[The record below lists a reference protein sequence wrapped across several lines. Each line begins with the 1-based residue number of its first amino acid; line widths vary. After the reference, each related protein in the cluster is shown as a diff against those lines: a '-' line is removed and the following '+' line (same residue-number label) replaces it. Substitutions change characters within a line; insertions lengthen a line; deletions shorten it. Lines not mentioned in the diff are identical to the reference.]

1 MVPDRDGA
9 VAGLRPG
16 ARVEPEYLRGGRVA
30 LADRPGTGLGEHLAA
45 GAAVRVEEE
54 QQRGAARCQ
63 EAVEPCRIGPGR
75 IEPGRLC
82 AGGDAHPPGAVRLRS

>member
-9 VAGLRPG
+9 LVGLRSG
-16 ARVEPEYLRGGRVA
+16 ARVEPEHLRSGRVA
-30 LADRPGTGLGEHLAA
+30 LADRPGAGLGEHLAA

-54 QQRGAARCQ
+54 QQRGAARRQ
-63 EAVEPCRIGPGR
+63 EAVEPRRIGPGL

-82 AGGDAHPPGAVRLRS
+82 AGGDAHPPGALRLCS